1 MGRAFVG
8 VAAAILRVF
17 SSSEG
22 GGAFLKA
29 AFDFSSSCIIDL
41 DMAVIWEMPSDKS
54 GLTFEF
60 VGIGAGGG
68 GGGGG
73 GAGVGGSGGGEGWG
87 VCR

>member
-1 MGRAFVG
+1 
-8 VAAAILRVF
+8 
-17 SSSEG
+17 
-22 GGAFLKA
+22 
-29 AFDFSSSCIIDL
+29 
-41 DMAVIWEMPSDKS
+41 MAVIWEMPSDKS

-87 VCR
+87 VCRLSILIEDCITSIVAAELADFDLSVAFFISSACILDFAMSVM